1 MHKKALTVAVAGALV
16 APIMAQ
22 AEVTI
27 SGQVNRALVV
37 TEDAST
43 FQDGSNAGTRFRI
56 RMAGEEMDGL
66 SAGINLEW
74 GVKDSD
80 HGDHTDP
87 KTTDSD
93 NFNQRHRNLW
103 IKGGFG
109 EIRIGHTSDASDFVS
124 YQDKSGVHVGH
135 GKQGASGWFTFGG
148 RRKDGLHF
156 TSSSVGGGKAH
167 FSLMNDDLIS
177 ASVEVS
183 NADAEEPV
191 ISYKGALGYLD
202 EKDQVGYGGAIGVA
216 HASGLTASVSA
227 GSVSYD
233 NDDPTDTYTQ
243 GVLGYMIGSSAVA
256 VGLYNGDKKGDGAN
270 DSDTTII
277 GIGVKH
283 SLKAGVELYA
293 TAHNS
298 ETGDTDASVFVLG
311 AKVNF

>member
-1 MHKKALTVAVAGALV
+1 M
-16 APIMAQ
+16 MAQ

-37 TEDAST
+37 TEDDST

-80 HGDHTDP
+80 HEGDT
-87 KTTDSD
+87 D

-109 EIRIGHTSDASDFVS
+109 EIRLGHTSDASDFVS

-135 GKQGASGWFTFGG
+135 GKQGTDGTYTFGG
-148 RRKDGLHF
+148 TRADGVHF

-167 FSLMNDDLIS
+167 FSIMNDDVIS

-183 NADAEEPV
+183 NADAEGAA
-191 ISYKGALGYLD
+191 ISYKGALGYID
-202 EKDQVGYGGAIGVA
+202 KKDSVGYGGAIGIA

-227 GSVSYD
+227 GSIAYD

-243 GVLGYMIGSSAVA
+243 GVLGYMIGNSAVA
-256 VGLYNGDKKGDGAN
+256 VGVYNADMKGDGAN
-270 DSDTTII
+270 DGDTTVL

-311 AKVNF
+311 AKVAF